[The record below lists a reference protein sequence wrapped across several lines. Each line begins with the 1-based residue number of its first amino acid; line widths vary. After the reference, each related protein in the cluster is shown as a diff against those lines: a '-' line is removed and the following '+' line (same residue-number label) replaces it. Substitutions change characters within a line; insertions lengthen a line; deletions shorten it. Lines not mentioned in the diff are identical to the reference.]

1 MQERQIMQ
9 ALILHGLYT
18 IKDSYF
24 SEFGKGYWVD
34 NKNERRPY
42 YYLLEDADGVKWV
55 IPLSSQVE
63 NYRRKIAREE
73 EKRGKGNC
81 IYYHIGMVAGRENVF
96 LIGDMFP
103 IDDSYI
109 KTPFRINEIHYISKN
124 KKLNASI
131 YSKAMRFLKLVSG
144 GYIQSRNDIMGI
156 KNLLLEKNH

>member
-1 MQERQIMQ
+1 MQERQKMPD
-9 ALILHGLYT
+9 LILHGLYT
-18 IKDSYF
+18 IKDNYF
-24 SEFGKGYWVD
+24 VEYGNGYWVD

-63 NYRRKIAREE
+63 NYKNKIAREE
-73 EKRGKGNC
+73 AKRGEGNC
-81 IYYHIGMVAGRENVF
+81 IYYHIGPVAGRENVF

-109 KTPFRINEIHYISKN
+109 KTPFRINKIHYISKN

-144 GYIQSRNDIMGI
+144 GHIRSRNDIMGI
-156 KNLLLEKNH
+156 KKQLMEKGS